1 MFLKSIEVQG
11 FKSFANKMVFE
22 FHKGITGI
30 VGPNGSGKSNVA
42 DAVRWVLGEQSAKQL
57 RGSKMEDVIFSGT
70 ESRKPLGFAYVAITL
85 DNSDHQLAVEYDTVT
100 VSRRVYRSGE
110 SEYKING
117 HNCRLKDVQELFFDT
132 GIGKEGYSIIGQ
144 GQIDKILSGKPEER
158 RELFDEA
165 AGIVKYKRRKALTEK
180 NLAEEQQ
187 NLSRVRDI
195 LYELEKQVGP
205 LEKQSET
212 ARIYLKHRD
221 TLKQYDANMYLLS
234 FYQLKKDS
242 AAIDEK
248 MDIVSTQLKDSQE
261 NFEKIKS
268 AYAQMEALMEQY
280 DQKIS
285 QDQEVCNQQ
294 ALEKQRLEGGK
305 NVLVSKTDGISSK
318 EEQFDALILE
328 TEAGIEEKKKLSEE
342 SEKELKA
349 LEEELQELELHK
361 NSSEEA
367 LNSMSG
373 TMTSLRDQI
382 DSQNSDIIEFL
393 NEAANIKGRMQRYE
407 TMQEQTQIR
416 QSELNQK
423 LIALQS
429 EESSEGELVEA
440 FKKEA
445 QGIELELERL
455 QAEQSACKKRAAKI
469 SDDLMKCREA
479 FNAAEK
485 SFHEESARYQTLKNI
500 TERYDGYGV
509 SIRKIMERK
518 SDYKGIIGV
527 VADII
532 HVSKEYEI
540 AIETA
545 LGGSIS
551 NIVTDNEQTAKSMIQ
566 FLKKNRFG
574 RATFLP
580 LTSIRGRRAENA
592 DRICGEEGV
601 IGLASDL
608 IRVDS
613 RFGHLADYLLGQV
626 FIVDHIDHALALAK
640 KYRYSLR
647 IVTLEGESLNP
658 GGSLSG
664 GAYKNTGNLLGRHRE
679 MEELQKHVETLRK
692 EGASLKQQINQL
704 QSDKDSNKAAMEKN
718 TAEESR
724 LTLHQNTVRLRLKQV
739 DESRGEHAK
748 SIQDINRET
757 AQIKTQQEQIRQF
770 RQQLT
775 VQMDELEAKKK
786 NAEELVTSLTAKL
799 EEISEQEKDFN
810 SQTADMRIHYAN
822 QVQKKSFIR
831 KSMDQNRSEIRHL
844 QEKLADYR
852 AQKAVFGS
860 EKDAIR
866 RQIDE
871 TEAQIAALTEEMTK
885 SQAVLRQ
892 KTDER
897 SKYAAEHKTFFAK
910 REELSETISQLD
922 KEQFRLGSQ
931 KEKLEESR
939 SQLSSYMWE
948 EYGLT
953 YQTARELSDDAL
965 QALPLAKLKKM
976 TADVKGQIKALGNVN
991 VNAIEEY
998 KAVAERYETMKTQ
1011 HDDMVEA
1018 EEKLAGIIEDLNSSM
1033 QKQFKEKFMQIQKEF
1048 DRIFKLLFGGGKGT
1062 LELADPENLLETGVI
1077 ITAQPPGKKLQN
1089 MMQLSGGEKALT
1101 AIALLF
1107 AIQSLKPSPFC
1118 LLDEIEAALD
1128 DANVKRFA
1136 EYLHNLTKD
1145 TQFIVI
1151 THRRGTMNTADILY
1165 GITMQEKGISTL
1177 VSVNLIEDSDKIG
1190 KYKGGALWQKE
1201 RKAFL
1206 ADW

>member
-57 RGSKMEDVIFSGT
+57 RGSRMEDVIFSGT

-205 LEKQSET
+205 LAKQSET

-221 TLKQYDANMYLLS
+221 TLKQYDANMYLMS

-242 AAIDEK
+242 ADIDDK
-248 MDIVSTQLKDSQE
+248 IDIVSAQLKDSQE

-268 AYAQMEALMEQY
+268 AYAEMEALMEQY
-280 DQKIS
+280 DQKIAE
-285 QDQEVCNQQ
+285 DQEVCNQQ
-294 ALEKQRLEGGK
+294 ALEKQRLEGTR
-305 NVLVSKTDGISSK
+305 NVFVSKLEGIAGK
-318 EEQFDALILE
+318 EEQFDMLIEDAQKSLGEKQQLLEDNKKELE
-328 TEAGIEEKKKLSEE
+328 T
-342 SEKELKA
+342 
-349 LEEELQELELHK
+349 LEEELKHLEQHK
-361 NSSEEA
+361 NSSEEELHA
-367 LNSMSG
+367 MSG
-373 TMTSLRDQI
+373 MVTSLKERI

-393 NEAANIKGRMQRYE
+393 NETANIKGRMQRYE

-416 QSELNQK
+416 QSELDQK

-445 QGIELELERL
+445 QGVAIELERI
-455 QAEQSACKKRAAKI
+455 QAEQAACKKRAAKI
-469 SDDLMKCREA
+469 SDDLMKCRDA

-518 SDYKGIIGV
+518 NDYKGIIGV

-551 NIVTDNEQTAKSMIQ
+551 NIVTDDEQTAKNMIR
-566 FLKKNRFG
+566 FLKTNRFG

-580 LTSIRGRRAENA
+580 LTSIRGRRADNA
-592 DRICGEEGV
+592 DRICSEAGV

-608 IRVDS
+608 IEVERQFDN
-613 RFGHLADYLLGQV
+613 LADYLLGRV
-626 FIVDHIDHALALAK
+626 FIVDHIDNALALAK

-679 MEELQKHVETLRK
+679 MEELQKHVESLRK

-704 QSDKDSNKAAMEKN
+704 QSDKESNKAAIEKN
-718 TAEESR
+718 TAEESK
-724 LTLHQNTVRLRLKQV
+724 LTLQQNTVRLRLKQV

-748 SIQDINRET
+748 SIQDISRET
-757 AQIKTQQEQIRQF
+757 AQIKAQQEQIRQF
-770 RQQLT
+770 KQQLAQQLT
-775 VQMDELEAKKK
+775 ELETKKK
-786 NAEELVTSLTAKL
+786 NAEALTASLTAKL
-799 EEISEQEKDFN
+799 EEISEQERNFN
-810 SQTADMRIHYAN
+810 NQTADMRIHYAN
-822 QVQKKSFIR
+822 QVQKKAFIR
-831 KSMDQNRSEIRHL
+831 KSIEQNRSEGQHL
-844 QEKLADYR
+844 QEKLTDYHE
-852 AQKAVFGS
+852 QKAAFGK
-860 EKDAIR
+860 EKTEIR
-866 RQIDE
+866 EQIEKTD
-871 TEAQIAALTEEMTK
+871 TQIAAVMEKMTE
-885 SQAVLRQ
+885 SQSILQQ

-897 SKYAAEHKTFFAK
+897 SQYAAEHKSFFAK
-910 REELSETISQLD
+910 REELSETISRLD
-922 KEQFRLGSQ
+922 REQFRLGSQ
-931 KEKLEESR
+931 KEKLEENR

-953 YQTARELSDDAL
+953 YQTARELSDDEL
-965 QALPLAKLKKM
+965 QTLPLSKLKKM
-976 TADVKGQIKALGNVN
+976 TSDIKGEIKALGNVN

-1018 EEKLAGIIEDLNSSM
+1018 EGKLAGIIEDLNISM
-1033 QKQFKEKFMQIQKEF
+1033 QKQFQEKFMQIRKEF

-1136 EYLHNLTKD
+1136 EYLHNLTKE

-1151 THRRGTMNTADILY
+1151 THRRGTMNTADVLY
-1165 GITMQEKGISTL
+1165 GITMQEKGVSTL
-1177 VSVNLIEDSDKIG
+1177 VSVNLIENELG
-1190 KYKGGALWQKE
+1190 K
-1201 RKAFL
+1201 
-1206 ADW
+1206 

>member
-117 HNCRLKDVQELFFDT
+117 HTCRLKDIQELFFDT

-144 GQIDKILSGKPEER
+144 GQIDKILSGKPEDR

-205 LEKQSET
+205 LARQSET
-212 ARIYLKHRD
+212 AKVYLKYRD
-221 TLKQYDANMYLLS
+221 QLKQYDANMYLMS
-234 FYQLKKDS
+234 FHQLKENG
-242 AAIDEK
+242 AELEK
-248 MDIVSTQLKDSQE
+248 KLKIVTDQLQSSRE
-261 NFEKIKS
+261 EYEKIKTT
-268 AYAQMEALMEQY
+268 YGEMEALMEEY
-280 DQKIS
+280 DRKIAAK
-285 QDQEVCNQQ
+285 QEICNRQ
-294 ALEKQRLEGGK
+294 AVEKQRLEGSRE
-305 NVLVSKTDGISSK
+305 LHVSRIAGMDEK
-318 EEQFDALILE
+318 QAQYDALIRE
-328 TEAGIEEKKKLSEE
+328 TRQKIADREKSVRDF
-342 SEKELKA
+342 
-349 LEEELQELELHK
+349 EEELNALTEERSRLEK
-361 NSSEEA
+361 DKESSEEE
-367 LNSMSG
+367 LNTMSS
-373 TMTSLRDQI
+373 TVTSLRDQI
-382 DSQNSDIIEFL
+382 DSKNSDIIEFL
-393 NEAANIKGRMQRYE
+393 NESANIKGRMQRYE
-407 TMQEQTQIR
+407 TMQEQAQIR
-416 QSELNQK
+416 QSELDQK
-423 LIALQS
+423 LIVLQS

-445 QGIELELERL
+445 ASIAADMERL
-455 QAEQSACKKRAAKI
+455 QAEQQGYQDRAGKI
-469 SDDLMKCREA
+469 AEELMRCREQ
-479 FNAAEK
+479 FNAAQR

-509 SIRKIMERK
+509 SIRRIMEQKNGNR
-518 SDYKGIIGV
+518 GIIGV

-532 HVSKEYEI
+532 HVSKDYEI

-551 NIVTDNEQTAKSMIQ
+551 NIVTDNEQTAKNMIQ
-566 FLKKNRFG
+566 FLKRNRYG

-580 LTSIRGRRAENA
+580 LTSIRGKKAENA
-592 DRICGEEGV
+592 DKVSREEGV

-608 IRVDS
+608 IDTEPDFRN
-613 RFGHLADYLLGQV
+613 LAEYLLGRV
-626 FIVDHIDHALALAK
+626 YVVDHIDHALALAR
-640 KYRYSLR
+640 KYHYSLR

-679 MEELQKHVETLRK
+679 MEELKKKVEKLKKDGLELKK
-692 EGASLKQQINQL
+692 EIDRL
-704 QSDKDSNKAAMEKN
+704 QNEKDSNKEAMEKG
-718 TAEESR
+718 AARQSK
-724 LTLHQNTVRLRLKQV
+724 LSLHQNTVQMRLKQV
-739 DESRGEHAK
+739 DDSRGEHAR
-748 SIQDINRET
+748 SIEEIGRET
-757 AQIKTQQEQIRQF
+757 AEIKAQQKQIGQIRKELTD
-770 RQQLT
+770 QLN
-775 VQMDELEAKKK
+775 ELETKKK
-786 NAEELVTSLTAKL
+786 AAEALIEALTAQL
-799 EEISEQEKDFN
+799 EDISEKEKNFN
-810 SQTADMRIHYAN
+810 NQTADMRIQYAGLT
-822 QVQKKSFIR
+822 QKQQFTRENIKR
-831 KSMDQNRSEIRHL
+831 TKE
-844 QEKLADYR
+844 
-852 AQKAVFGS
+852 
-860 EKDAIR
+860 
-866 RQIDE
+866 E
-871 TEAQIAALTEEMTK
+871 TEAFKKELNQYGDQKASLEAEKQEI
-885 SQAVLRQ
+885 RQ
-892 KTDER
+892 KLSEIDSEMEKLQRQMDRDNDSLQADMKER
-897 SKYAAEHKTFFAK
+897 NQYAAEHKTFFTK
-910 REELSETISQLD
+910 REELAEVIGHLD
-922 KEQFRLGSQ
+922 KEQFRLNSQ
-931 KEKLEESR
+931 KEKLEENR
-939 SQLSSYMWE
+939 NQLSSYMWD

-953 YQTARELSDDAL
+953 YQSARELLSEEL
-965 QALPLAKLKKM
+965 QAGSLNHLKKM
-976 TADVKGQIKALGNVN
+976 TAEVKSQIKALGNVN

-998 KAVAERYETMKTQ
+998 KSVSERYETMKAQ

-1018 EEKLAGIIEDLNSSM
+1018 EEKLTDIIASLNTSM
-1033 QKQFKEKFMQIQKEF
+1033 EKQFKEKFAQIQKEF
-1048 DRIFKLLFGGGKGT
+1048 DRVFRLLFGGGKGT
-1062 LELADPENLLETGVI
+1062 LELSDPENLLETGII

-1151 THRRGTMNTADILY
+1151 THRRGTMNAADVLY
-1165 GITMQEKGISTL
+1165 GITMQEKGVSTL
-1177 VSVNLIEDSDKIG
+1177 VSVSLIEKDLSK
-1190 KYKGGALWQKE
+1190 
-1201 RKAFL
+1201 
-1206 ADW
+1206 

>member
-248 MDIVSTQLKDSQE
+248 MDIVSTQLKDSRE

-285 QDQEVCNQQ
+285 QDQEICNQQ

-328 TEAGIEEKKKLSEE
+328 TETGIEAKKKISEE

-349 LEEELQELELHK
+349 LEEELQELEQHK

-455 QAEQSACKKRAAKI
+455 QAEQSACQKRAARI

-580 LTSIRGRRAENA
+580 LTSIRGRRADNA

-613 RFGHLADYLLGQV
+613 QFGHLADYLLGRV

-748 SIQDINRET
+748 SIKDINRET

-775 VQMDELEAKKK
+775 AQMDELEAKKK
-786 NAEELVTSLTAKL
+786 NAEELVKSLTAKL

-871 TEAQIAALTEEMTK
+871 TEAQIAALAEEMTK

-1033 QKQFKEKFMQIQKEF
+1033 QKQFKEKFIQIQKEF

-1165 GITMQEKGISTL
+1165 GITMQEKGVSTL
-1177 VSVNLIEDSDKIG
+1177 VSVNLIENELG
-1190 KYKGGALWQKE
+1190 K
-1201 RKAFL
+1201 
-1206 ADW
+1206 